1 MLGVYNYTVVLTYMS
16 VVSAVLGI
24 FVSLSGTGHPYIGT
38 MFLLFCGLCD
48 AFDGKVASTKKNR
61 SKLERNF
68 GIQIDSLSD
77 VLAFGVL
84 PACIGVAIMRTS
96 PMLKTLCLADGTEWY
111 GDLIKYA
118 LYAVLVVY
126 ALAALIR
133 LAYFNVTEE
142 ERQLTEDG
150 PRKYYVGL
158 PVTSAALIVPA
169 AAIIRFI
176 CSYFFDISFLFY
188 AIMLVTAI
196 AFVSSFKIKKFG
208 IVGILVLIGIGA
220 AICVTFLLF
229 RFVFYANLKFF

>member
-1 MLGVYNYTVVLTYMS
+1 
-16 VVSAVLGI
+16 
-24 FVSLSGTGHPYIGT
+24 
-38 MFLLFCGLCD
+38 
-48 AFDGKVASTKKNR
+48 
-61 SKLERNF
+61 
-68 GIQIDSLSD
+68 
-77 VLAFGVL
+77 
-84 PACIGVAIMRTS
+84 
-96 PMLKTLCLADGTEWY
+96 MLKTLCLADGTEWY

-118 LYAVLVVY
+118 LDAVLVVY

-142 ERQLTEDG
+142 ERPLTEDG

-208 IVGILVLIGIGA
+208 IAGILVLIGIGA

-229 RFVFYANLKFF
+229 RFVFYANLIFF